1 MKQENKNVQFGREI
15 CGNLDISEHR
25 EWLVTNGIGGY
36 ASGTVSGLLTR
47 SYHGL
52 LLATLQPPVDITLM
66 LTKLDETVIYGETA
80 YPLHTNRWADGTIAP
95 EGYKNI
101 ESFYLD
107 GTTPVWIYG
116 CADALIEKRVWME
129 QGDNT
134 TYIQYKMLRGS
145 LPLTLNLK
153 ALVNYRDRHCT
164 TDSKNLSYKITNHQP
179 GIKVKAVPNAADLCL
194 SGFKDWEVIAWE
206 VNNEWYK
213 DFALAVEEYRGLNH
227 VEDHLYAGNCRV
239 SLELGEAITI
249 VASAE
254 SWGTLEQGN
263 CGTKGLIEKNLIDRF
278 TKNTQLKTIPS
289 WIEQLVLAA
298 DQFIVD
304 RPIADVPDG
313 KTIIAGYPWFSD
325 WGRDTMISL
334 PGLTLTTGR
343 FEVAKVI
350 LQTFAKYIDRGML
363 PNVFPDRGETPEYNT
378 VDASLWYFEAIRD
391 YYAHT
396 RDKQLLIE
404 LYPAL
409 VEIIEWHRRGTR
421 YNIHL
426 DADGLIYAGEKG
438 VQLTWMDAKVGDW
451 VVTPRIGKPVEIN
464 ALWYNALI
472 VMAEF
477 ASLLGK
483 SEKEYLEM
491 ANNTRMGF
499 QRFWNADFNYCYDVL
514 DSPDGDDDSLRP
526 NQIFA
531 VSLPVTK
538 KGEYHSPLL
547 DDRQQK
553 QVVDI
558 VARNL
563 LTSHGLRSLS
573 SKHPDYVPIYGGNP
587 LQRDGAYHQGT
598 VWGWLIGHFVQ
609 AHLKVY
615 QNPETCKSFL
625 EPMSNHLTG
634 GCVGNLSEIFD
645 GDAPFISRG
654 AFAQA
659 WSVAEV
665 LRGWALIEDGH

>member
-1 MKQENKNVQFGREI
+1 MYIKLGREI
-15 CGNLDISEHR
+15 CGDLLISEQR
-25 EWLVTNGIGGY
+25 EWLVTNGIGGF

-52 LLATLQPPVDITLM
+52 LSATLQPPLGITLM
-66 LTKLDETVIYGETA
+66 LSKLDETVTYDEIT
-80 YPLHTNRWADGTIAP
+80 YPLYTNRWADGAIAP

-107 GTTPVWIYG
+107 GTDPVWIYA
-116 CADALIEKRVWME
+116 CADALIEKRVGMQ

-134 TYIQYKMLRGS
+134 TYIRYKMLRGS
-145 LPLTLNLK
+145 QPLSLSLK
-153 ALVNYRDRHCT
+153 ALVNYRDRHST
-164 TDSKNLSYKITNHQP
+164 TQSENLNYEIDNCQQ
-179 GIKVKAVPNAADLCL
+179 GIKVKAFPDAAKLYL
-194 SGFKDWEVIAWE
+194 SGIKERNAIAWE

-213 DFALAVEEYRGLNH
+213 DFALAVEKYRGLNS
-227 VEDHLYAGNCRV
+227 VEDHLCAGNCNI
-239 SLELGEAITI
+239 SLNLGESVTI
-249 VASAE
+249 VASTSE
-254 SWGTLEQGN
+254 MKGLEDWR
-263 CGTKGLIEKNLIDRF
+263 TKGLGNKSLIDRF
-278 TKNTQLKTIPS
+278 YNKSELKTAPG

-304 RPIADVPDG
+304 RPLEDIPEG
-313 KTIIAGYPWFSD
+313 KTIVAGYPWFSD

-350 LQTFAKYIDRGML
+350 LQTFAKYIDKGML

-378 VDASLWYFEAIRD
+378 CDASLWYFEAIRD

-396 RDKQLLIE
+396 GDKQLLVE

-409 VEIIEWHRRGTR
+409 VEIIDWHQKGTR
-421 YNIHL
+421 YSIHL
-426 DADGLIYAGEKG
+426 DDDGLIYAGEAG

-472 VMAEF
+472 IMSQF
-477 ASLLGK
+477 ARELGK
-483 SEKEYLEM
+483 SNREYLAM
-491 ANNTRMGF
+491 ADKTRTGF
-499 QRFWNADFNYCYDVL
+499 QRFWNTDLNYCYDVL
-514 DSPDGDDDSLRP
+514 DTPDGDDDSLRP
-526 NQIFA
+526 NQILA
-531 VSLPVTK
+531 VSLPAMG
-538 KGEYHSPLL
+538 KGECPLPLL
-547 DDRQQK
+547 DNKQQK

-558 VARNL
+558 ASRHL
-563 LTSHGLRSLS
+563 LTSHGLRSLAQN
-573 SKHPDYVPIYGGNP
+573 HPDYVAIYGGNP

-615 QNPETCKSFL
+615 QDPEVCKTFL
-625 EPMSNHLTG
+625 KPIAEHLQE
-634 GCVGNLSEIFD
+634 GCVGSISEIFD
-645 GDAPFISRG
+645 GDAPFSPRG

-665 LRGWALIEDGH
+665 LRAWKLINCR